1 MLKTSFTFFLQTI
14 RMMWIRQNNLDPG
27 PQQGLFSTPSA
38 LSITLISF
46 KATETDEEMWWRTN
60 LGPGGAQ
67 VEDMSPGLNI
77 GPETWQKQWNI
88 SIVVQLLKSRPKT
101 GLERKKLISFQ
112 HFFAKFLANFASW
125 IRIQKVFH
133 NAITGL
139 RNRLRPTR
147 AAPQRLLQRIFIL
160 YSTVP
165 RRHQCFCPINLWL
178 LIPTN
183 KQNGA

>member
-38 LSITLISF
+38 LSITLTSF

-88 SIVVQLLKSRPKT
+88 SIVVQLL
-101 GLERKKLISFQ
+101 
-112 HFFAKFLANFASW
+112 
-125 IRIQKVFH
+125 
-133 NAITGL
+133 
-139 RNRLRPTR
+139 
-147 AAPQRLLQRIFIL
+147 
-160 YSTVP
+160 
-165 RRHQCFCPINLWL
+165 
-178 LIPTN
+178 
-183 KQNGA
+183 